1 MNEQPALLLISE
13 RFAPDLGGVARS
25 ATRTASALSRLGVD
39 VHVLAWTRTLQPGEL
54 VSISADEAGNDS
66 GVTLHRLGLYSNW
79 DMSMQHSLN
88 VLEWLHGEYEFDGV
102 WGHYVYPA
110 GFMAVL
116 FAETVGLPSTVSAR
130 GNDIDRLTFPPG
142 DFARLTWTLDR
153 ATLVSAVSRDLT
165 TKIDLLLG
173 RDSGGVVLGN
183 VVDAETFCPA
193 TTPTVTDS
201 LRVHLGLD
209 PDEVILGFCGELR
222 HKKGLPFLL
231 QALAEIQAD
240 RPARLLVIGDV
251 RPREQSTITSFLLD
265 HPELGDRITVTGHQ
279 DEPAQ
284 VANYLRLCDV
294 VLQPSVWDG
303 LPNAILEA
311 MACERVVIASDAGGI
326 PEAIEDGE
334 TGFIIPKSQL
344 HRLSEGI
351 REVLD
356 LPAEERQDIGCR
368 ARNSVL
374 SQFHSGIEAERLAG
388 ILRRLWPDRNLTL
401 STSG

>member
-1 MNEQPALLLISE
+1 MPDQPAILLISE
-13 RFAPDLGGVARS
+13 RFTPDLGGGARS

-39 VHVLAWTRTLQPGEL
+39 MHVLAWTRTLQPGEL
-54 VSISADEAGNDS
+54 VSIAAEETGNDS
-66 GVTLHRLGLYSNW
+66 DLTLHRLGLYSNW

-88 VLEWLHGEYEFDGV
+88 VLEWLHEEYAFDGV
-102 WGHYVYPA
+102 WGHYIYPA

-173 RDSGGVVLGN
+173 RDSDGVVLGN
-183 VVDAETFCPA
+183 FVDAETFCPA
-193 TTPTVTDS
+193 ANSTES
-201 LRVHLGLD
+201 LRVQLGIA
-209 PDEVILGFCGELR
+209 PDDAILGFCGELR

-231 QALAEIQAD
+231 QALADVQAA
-240 RPARLLVIGDV
+240 RPTRLLVIGDV

-265 HPELGDRITVTGHQ
+265 HPELSDRITVTGHQ

-284 VANYLRLCDV
+284 VANYLQLCDV

-311 MACERVVIASDAGGI
+311 MACERIVIASDAGGI
-326 PEAIEDGE
+326 PEAVTHGR

-344 HRLSEGI
+344 HRLGEGI
-351 REVLD
+351 LEVLG
-356 LPAEERQDIGCR
+356 LTAEERNDIGRR
-368 ARNSVL
+368 ARSSVL
-374 SQFHSGIEAERLAG
+374 SRFHSGVEAERLAG
-388 ILRRLWPDRNLTL
+388 ILGRLWPDRDLTL